1 MTLHDDGE
9 RWGEYNEVHRL
20 RSIHRL
26 CYKWTFSLR
35 PFMIDPKTCS
45 VQDLLHLY
53 VEILEELRSRKILR
67 TANSPVGDYAEWLVA
82 NRLGLTLASNST
94 AGYDALDDQGTR
106 YQIKCRRI
114 TREGKSPQLS
124 AIRNLST
131 KDFDFLI
138 VLLFD
143 HGMEIDQV
151 YKIPHSLV
159 GQYAVYRKH
168 VNAHILIMR
177 GPILSDPCVENITH
191 LFRDLAAVDLT

>member
-1 MTLHDDGE
+1 
-9 RWGEYNEVHRL
+9 
-20 RSIHRL
+20 
-26 CYKWTFSLR
+26 
-35 PFMIDPKTCS
+35 MIDPKISS

-82 NRLGLTLASNST
+82 DRLGFRLASNST
-94 AGYDALDDQGTR
+94 AGYDALDDQGVR

-114 TREGKSPQLS
+114 SRESKGRQLS

-138 VLLFD
+138 VVLFD
-143 HGMEIDQV
+143 HQMEIDQV

-159 GQYAVYRKH
+159 EQYAVYRKH

-177 GPILSDPCVENITH
+177 GPILSDPWVENLTH
-191 LFRDLAAVDLT
+191 LFCDIAAEDLA